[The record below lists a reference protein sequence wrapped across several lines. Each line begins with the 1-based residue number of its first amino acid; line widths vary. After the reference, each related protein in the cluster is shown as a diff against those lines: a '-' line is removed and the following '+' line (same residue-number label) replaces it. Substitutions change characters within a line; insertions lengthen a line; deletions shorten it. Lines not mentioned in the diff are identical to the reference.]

1 MSKVASGSS
10 PRPSIADGSGKL
22 LPARLEL
29 SESSGPVS
37 PRFQY
42 TTHVV
47 IAVASPAAEP
57 TVAVDHAAAGGDPAP
72 ATKPLARDLYERL
85 WSELFAHD
93 VFALGGDLTADKKDR
108 VGVSFNHVEVVLGD
122 PGHAVAQVR
131 FDYLLPQLEL
141 PENQQRHAVVELL
154 KSFVPQAPAGPTN

>member
-10 PRPSIADGSGKL
+10 PRPSIADDSGKL

-47 IAVASPAAEP
+47 ISVAPPAADP
-57 TVAVDHAAAGGDPAP
+57 TVVVDHTAAGGDSAP
-72 ATKPLARDLYERL
+72 ITEPLERDQYERL
-85 WSELFAHD
+85 WSDLFAQD
-93 VFALGGDLTADKKDR
+93 VFALGGDLTADKKNR
-108 VGVSFNHVEVVLGD
+108 IGVSFNHVEVVLGD
-122 PGHAVAQVR
+122 PEHAGARVR

-141 PENQQRHAVVELL
+141 PENKQRHAVVELL
-154 KSFVPQAPAGPTN
+154 KSFVPQASAGPTN